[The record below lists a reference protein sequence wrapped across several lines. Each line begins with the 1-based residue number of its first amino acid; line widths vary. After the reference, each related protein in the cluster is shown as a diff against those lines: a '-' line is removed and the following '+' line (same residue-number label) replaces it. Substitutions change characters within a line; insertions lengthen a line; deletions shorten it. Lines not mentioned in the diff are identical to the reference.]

1 MSIPVVLWILIA
13 VALAVVYT
21 YRRIVEG
28 NSDELVHLSDATD
41 MVLAKQA
48 ATARTIEQLSRIV
61 TILAIVFVVY
71 GIALGGW
78 TIYVAFNSSAP
89 GT

>member
-13 VALAVVYT
+13 LALGIVYT

-28 NSDELVHLSDATD
+28 SSDELVHLSDATD
-41 MVLAKQA
+41 MVLAKQG
-48 ATARTIEQLSRIV
+48 ATARTIQQLDRV
-61 TILAIVFVVY
+61 VLILVIVFVVY

-78 TIYVAFNSSAP
+78 QVYVAFNSSAP
-89 GT
+89 A

>member
-13 VALAVVYT
+13 LALAIVYT

-41 MVLAKQA
+41 MVLARQE

-61 TILAIVFVVY
+61 MFLAIVFVVY

-78 TIYVAFNSSAP
+78 MVYVAFNSSTP
-89 GT
+89 GS

>member
-13 VALAVVYT
+13 LALGIVYT

-28 NSDELVHLSDATD
+28 SSDELVHLSDATD
-41 MVLAKQA
+41 MVLAKQE
-48 ATARTIEQLSRIV
+48 ATARTIQQLDRV
-61 TILAIVFVVY
+61 VLILVIVFVVY

-78 TIYVAFNSSAP
+78 QIYVAFNSSAP
-89 GT
+89 A